1 MGGAPMSEV
10 YELAGLVG
18 TDVAANRIAGGI
30 MDLEGQVQ
38 IATSSQREWKRWGRY
53 YCRSLASAHRNG
65 TCHNFKDQSVQHYFG
80 TVARDLLAD
89 ADAVF
94 SKLPPPKPSR
104 KGCGVTSGAA
114 MARAYNYRG
123 NGCVA
128 GDALAQLFDGTSK
141 PVADVVKGDIL
152 VDALTSRPATVRC
165 VVRTRVL
172 EPTLYSVGDVRATA
186 WHPCMAPGGDRWSF
200 PAEISTG
207 VDSDV
212 AYVYSFLFEGEATGY
227 LSVGG
232 TAVIGLGH
240 GITNDSV
247 ASHPFFGTKRI
258 VDALKECPGFS
269 AGRVDLLDG
278 AYVRAAGNRYVS
290 AIDPDRVVGPPA
302 SRTVPTMMAIESRL
316 VAASA

>member
-1 MGGAPMSEV
+1 MARAYNYQG
-10 YELAGLVG
+10 
-18 TDVAANRIAGGI
+18 
-30 MDLEGQVQ
+30 
-38 IATSSQREWKRWGRY
+38 
-53 YCRSLASAHRNG
+53 
-65 TCHNFKDQSVQHYFG
+65 SVQHYFG
-80 TVARDLLAD
+80 TVAKDLLAD

-128 GDALAQLFDGTSK
+128 GDALAQLFDDTSK
-141 PVADVVKGDIL
+141 RVAEVVKGDML

-186 WHPCMAPGGDRWSF
+186 WHPCIAPDGERWSF

-207 VDSDV
+207 VDCDV
-212 AYVYSFLFEGEATGY
+212 AYVYSFLFEGQSTGY

-240 GITNDSV
+240 GIRNDSV
-247 ASHPFFGTKRI
+247 ASHPFFGTVRVI
-258 VDALKECPGFS
+258 DALKDCPGFS
-269 AGRVDLLDG
+269 EGRVDLLDG

-290 AIDPDRVVGPPA
+290 AIDPDRVVGPMA
-302 SRTVPTMMAIESRL
+302 SRTVPTMTMAVEAPL
-316 VAASA
+316 VAVSA